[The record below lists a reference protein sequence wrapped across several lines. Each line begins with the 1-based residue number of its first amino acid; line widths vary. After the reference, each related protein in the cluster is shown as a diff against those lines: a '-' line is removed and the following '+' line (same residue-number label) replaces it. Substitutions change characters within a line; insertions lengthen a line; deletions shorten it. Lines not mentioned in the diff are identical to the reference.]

1 MKNSSKNIVLIGM
14 AGVGKTTVG
23 RVLSKKIQRKFL
35 DVDQEFEDQTKIR
48 ITDFFSIYGEKEFRK
63 IERRIINDVLT
74 KNKKL
79 VVSAGGGIF
88 SNDEIRD
95 SIIKKSITFFLDS
108 SIETLTERLKKNFSN
123 RPLLNKGNLR
133 NNIEKLY
140 QKRIKDYMMAKHI
153 ILVDHLSV
161 EDVVLNIIK
170 RI

>member
-1 MKNSSKNIVLIGM
+1 M

-35 DVDQEFEDQTKIR
+35 DIDQEFEDQTKIR
-48 ITDFFSIYGEKEFRK
+48 ITDFFAIYGEKEFRK

-95 SIIKKSITFFLDS
+95 LIIKKSITFFLDS
-108 SIETLTERLKKNFSN
+108 SIETLAERLKKNFSN

-133 NNIEKLY
+133 DNIEKLY
-140 QKRIKDYMMAKHI
+140 QKRIKDYMMANHI
-153 ILVDHLSV
+153 ILVDDLSV

>member
-1 MKNSSKNIVLIGM
+1 MNNSSKNIVLIGM

-35 DVDQEFEDQTKIR
+35 DIDQEFEDQTKIR
-48 ITDFFSIYGEKEFRK
+48 ITDFFAIYGEKEFRK

-95 SIIKKSITFFLDS
+95 LIIKKSITFFLDS
-108 SIETLTERLKKNFSN
+108 SIETLAERLKKNFSN

-133 NNIEKLY
+133 DNIEKLY

-153 ILVDHLSV
+153 ILVDDLSV

>member
-35 DVDQEFEDQTKIR
+35 DIDQEFEDQTKIR
-48 ITDFFSIYGEKEFRK
+48 INDFFAIYGEKEFRK

-95 SIIKKSITFFLDS
+95 LIIKKSITFFLDS

>member
-1 MKNSSKNIVLIGM
+1 MNNSSKNIVLIGM

-23 RVLSKKIQRKFL
+23 RVLSKKIQRNFL
-35 DVDQEFEDQTKIR
+35 DMDQEFEDQTKIR
-48 ITDFFSIYGEKEFRK
+48 ITDFFAIYGEKEFRK
-63 IERRIINDVLT
+63 IERRIIKDVLT

-95 SIIKKSITFFLDS
+95 LIIKKSITFFLDS
-108 SIETLTERLKKNFSN
+108 SIETLAERLKKNFSN
-123 RPLLNKGNLR
+123 RPLLNKGNLSD
-133 NNIEKLY
+133 NIEKLY

-153 ILVDHLSV
+153 ILVDDLSV

>member
-48 ITDFFSIYGEKEFRK
+48 ITDFFAIYGEKEFRK

-88 SNDEIRD
+88 SNNEIRD
-95 SIIKKSITFFLDS
+95 LIIKKSTTFFLDS
-108 SIETLTERLKKNFSN
+108 SIETLAERLKKNFSN

-133 NNIEKLY
+133 DNIEKLY
-140 QKRIKDYMMAKHI
+140 EKRIKDYMMAKHI
-153 ILVDHLSV
+153 ILVDNLSV

>member
-1 MKNSSKNIVLIGM
+1 MNNSSKNIVLIGM

-35 DVDQEFEDQTKIR
+35 DIDQEFEDQTKIR
-48 ITDFFSIYGEKEFRK
+48 INDFFAIYGEKEFRK
-63 IERRIINDVLT
+63 IERRIIDDVLT

-95 SIIKKSITFFLDS
+95 LIIKKSITFFLDS

-140 QKRIKDYMMAKHI
+140 QKRIKDYMMANHI
-153 ILVDHLSV
+153 ILVDDLSV

>member
-1 MKNSSKNIVLIGM
+1 MNNSSKNIVLIGM

-35 DVDQEFEDQTKIR
+35 DIDQEFEDQTKIR
-48 ITDFFSIYGEKEFRK
+48 ITDFFAIYGEKEFRK

-95 SIIKKSITFFLDS
+95 LIIKKSITFFLDS
-108 SIETLTERLKKNFSN
+108 SIETLAERLKKNFSN

-133 NNIEKLY
+133 DNIEKLY
-140 QKRIKDYMMAKHI
+140 QKRIKDYMMANHI
-153 ILVDHLSV
+153 ISVDDLSI
-161 EDVVLNIIK
+161 EEVVLNIIK

>member
-1 MKNSSKNIVLIGM
+1 MNNSSKNIVLIGM

-35 DVDQEFEDQTKIR
+35 DIDQEFEDQTKIR
-48 ITDFFSIYGEKEFRK
+48 ITDFFAIYGEKEFRK

-95 SIIKKSITFFLDS
+95 LIIKKSITFFLDS
-108 SIETLTERLKKNFSN
+108 SIETLAERLKKNFSN

-133 NNIEKLY
+133 DNIEKLY
-140 QKRIKDYMMAKHI
+140 QKRIKDYMMANHI
-153 ILVDHLSV
+153 ILVDDLSV
-161 EDVVLNIIK
+161 EEVVLNIIK

>member
-1 MKNSSKNIVLIGM
+1 MNNSSKNIVLIGM

-35 DVDQEFEDQTKIR
+35 DIDQEFEDQTKIR
-48 ITDFFSIYGEKEFRK
+48 ITDFFAIYGEKEFRK
-63 IERRIINDVLT
+63 IERRIIKDVLT

-95 SIIKKSITFFLDS
+95 LIIKKSITFFLDS
-108 SIETLTERLKKNFSN
+108 SIETLAERLKKNFSN
-123 RPLLNKGNLR
+123 RPLLNKGNLSD
-133 NNIEKLY
+133 NIEKLY

-153 ILVDHLSV
+153 ILVDDLSV